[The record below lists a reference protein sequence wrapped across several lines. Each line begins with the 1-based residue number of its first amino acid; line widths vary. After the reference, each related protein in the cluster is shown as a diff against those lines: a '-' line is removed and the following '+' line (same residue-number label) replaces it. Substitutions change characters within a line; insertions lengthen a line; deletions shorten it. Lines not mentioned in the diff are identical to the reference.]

1 MIKSEGIAFTVWL
14 AKYYEID
21 LGSNLSIIK
30 LTEAWDNNMTPE
42 ELKKERVGNVRKDHI
57 R

>member
-42 ELKKERVGNVRKDHI
+42 ELKKERVENVRKDHI